1 MAAKKRGRK
10 KRRQE
15 VQVPF
20 PTLLV
25 GVLVFLVVIGA
36 GYMSINIRCAGLG
49 KVIKAQERSLSEARK
64 RLMVEMDMW
73 SSRTAPINL
82 ERALVHHGLN
92 MEMPDSD
99 QVIRIEAE
107 ERAGEQLVRVN
118 SRIR

>member
-1 MAAKKRGRK
+1 MAAKKRGRS

-49 KVIKAQERSLSEARK
+49 KAIKTQESGLGWLRRREGEVSVGRRCRCRSRRCWWECWFS
-64 RLMVEMDMW
+64 W
-73 SSRTAPINL
+73 W
-82 ERALVHHGLN
+82 
-92 MEMPDSD
+92 
-99 QVIRIEAE
+99 
-107 ERAGEQLVRVN
+107 
-118 SRIR
+118 

>member
-1 MAAKKRGRK
+1 MAAKKRGRS

-49 KVIKAQERSLSEARK
+49 KAIKTQESVLAEARK

-82 ERALVHHGLN
+82 ERALVHHGLE
-92 MEMPDSD
+92 MEMPESD
-99 QVIRIEAE
+99 QVIRIEAL
-107 ERAGEQLVRVN
+107 ERAGEQVVRVN
-118 SRIR
+118 GRIR

>member
-1 MAAKKRGRK
+1 MATKRRVRK

-49 KVIKAQERSLSEARK
+49 KAIKAQEGTLSEARK

-82 ERALVHHGLN
+82 ERALVHHGLD

-99 QVIRIEAE
+99 QVIRIETV